1 MAETLDLKESLHLQ
15 NQLKKLKKENEKL
28 KADLYQYELMFN
40 GTLDAIF
47 ILDQQMNIV
56 QANDAACN
64 ILQSKK
70 KNVLNRSALD
80 FLHAV
85 PPEELH
91 QNVHRFLERGYAKKE
106 AAIRLDNGSVKYIEF
121 TANKGIKEDC
131 FFVVMR
137 DISSKKILERE
148 RSINEKLFKDLFH
161 RAVEG
166 IVIFDKQGRFIDANQ
181 SFCQSFEIEKDEL
194 SKLKLAQFV
203 SAENAGKL
211 DSIWSALFR
220 RGKAKGELPVRLRS
234 GTYRLFDL
242 TITSNILNGFYM
254 SIMRDIT
261 EKRSMEKQLFKSEER
276 FREVF
281 ENAMDAIIIMNN
293 DGRIVKAN
301 QSACKIFELPMDELL
316 HKKMWDFID
325 KSDKRYLSIQEQ
337 YNEKGEIRAELLFRM
352 ANGQYKELEFTSKR
366 IMFDSQ
372 DLTILRNVSDRKQ
385 MEKELRES
393 ELKFR
398 KVFDGSMDGI
408 VLFNNQYE
416 IIDANPLAG
425 KIFSLPLERLKT
437 ANLLDV
443 ISGYQIE
450 NAASPAKTISFEE
463 MDNDIPF
470 LLTDQKRI
478 LEFSFKR
485 NIIQNMNLAMFRD
498 VTERKELEER
508 LRKSDTLHV
517 VGELAAGIA
526 HEIRN
531 PMTALKGFIQLL
543 KGSIQEGDH
552 SLYFNVITSELK
564 RIESIITEFLILAK
578 PQAIMYEKKDVVRIM
593 QDTMDL
599 LHAQANLDNVQ
610 MHLDCEGQI
619 PLIYCEPN
627 QLKQVFI
634 NILKNAI
641 EVMPDGGNVYVTIKP
656 KDDDHIIVSL
666 TDEGIGMTEDKLKRL
681 GEPFYTTKERG
692 TGLGLMVSYKIIE
705 EHNGKIEVESEEG
718 KGTTFHLTLPIR
730 QQHEE
735 EAL

>member
-1 MAETLDLKESLHLQ
+1 MADTLDLNESLYLQ
-15 NQLKKLKKENEKL
+15 NQLKKLKRENEKL
-28 KADLYQYELMFN
+28 KADLYQYELLFN

-47 ILDQQMNIV
+47 ILDQRMNIV
-56 QANDAACN
+56 QANDAACK
-64 ILQSKK
+64 ILQSQK

-85 PPEELH
+85 PPEELE
-91 QNVHRFLERGYAKKE
+91 QNVERFLERGYTKKE

-121 TANKGIKEDC
+121 TANKGIRDDC

-148 RSINEKLFKDLFH
+148 RTINEKLFKDLFH

-166 IVIFDKQGRFIDANQ
+166 IVIFDNQGRFIDANQ

-194 SKLKLAQFV
+194 SKLKLSQFV
-203 SAENAGKL
+203 SAANAGKL
-211 DSIWSALFR
+211 DKIWSALFR
-220 RGKAKGELPVRLRS
+220 KGKAKGELPVRLRS
-234 GTYRLFDL
+234 GKDRLFEL

-281 ENAMDAIIIMNN
+281 ENAMDAIIILNN
-293 DGRIVKAN
+293 NGRIVKAN
-301 QSACKIFELPMDELL
+301 QSACKIFELPMGELL
-316 HKKMWDFID
+316 HKRIEDFID
-325 KSDKRYLSIQEQ
+325 KSDERYFFIQEQ
-337 YNEKGEIRAELLFRM
+337 YDEKGEIRAELLFRM

-366 IMFDSQ
+366 IMFGSQ
-372 DLTILRNVSDRKQ
+372 GLMILRNVSDRKR

-398 KVFDGSMDGI
+398 KVFNGSMDGI
-408 VLFNNQYE
+408 VLFDNRYD
-416 IIDANPLAG
+416 IIDANPQAG
-425 KIFSLPLERLKT
+425 NILSIPLERLKT
-437 ANLLDV
+437 ANLLDA

-450 NAASPAKTISFEE
+450 NAASPAKAISLEE

-470 LLTDQKRI
+470 LLTDQKQI

-485 NIIQNMNLAMFRD
+485 NIIQNMNLAMLRD

-543 KGSIQEGDH
+543 EGSIQEEH

-578 PQAIMYEKKDVVRIM
+578 PQAIMYEKKDIVKIM

-610 MHLDCEGQI
+610 MHLDSNGQI

-641 EVMPDGGNVYVTIKP
+641 EVMPDGGNVYVSIRP
-656 KDDDHIIVSL
+656 KDEDHIVVSL

-735 EAL
+735 EVL

>member
-1 MAETLDLKESLHLQ
+1 MTETLDLKKSLNLQ
-15 NQLKKLKKENEKL
+15 NQLKSLKDENDTL
-28 KADLYQYELMFN
+28 KTELHYYELMFN

-47 ILDQQMNIV
+47 ILDEQMNIMR
-56 QANDAACN
+56 ANNAACN
-64 ILQSKK
+64 ILQCEKTEL
-70 KNVLNRSALD
+70 LNRSAIA

-85 PPEELH
+85 SPEELTR
-91 QNVHRFLERGYAKKE
+91 NIRCFLERGYLKRE
-106 AAIRLDNGSVKYIEF
+106 VAIRLDNGSVKYVEF
-121 TANKGIKEDC
+121 TANKGVGENCI
-131 FFVVMR
+131 FVVMR
-137 DISSKKILERE
+137 DISSNKILERE
-148 RSINEKLFKDLFH
+148 RTMNEKLFKDLFH

-166 IVIFDKQGRFIDANQ
+166 IVIFDKQGSFIDANN
-181 SFCQSFEIEKDEL
+181 SFCQSFEIATGEL
-194 SKLKLAQFV
+194 SNLKLADFV
-203 SAENAGKL
+203 SAENTDKL
-211 DSIWSALFR
+211 KNMLR
-220 RGKAKGELPVRLRS
+220 TLYRKGKAKGELPVRLRS
-234 GTYRLFDL
+234 GTYRLFEL
-242 TITSNILNGFYM
+242 TVTSNILNGFYM

-261 EKRSMEKQLFKSEER
+261 EKRLMEKKLFKSEER

-281 ENAMDAIIIMNN
+281 ENAMDAIIIMNK
-293 DGRIVKAN
+293 DWQIVKAN
-301 QSACKIFELPMDELL
+301 QSACKIFELPMRELL
-316 HKKMWDFID
+316 TKKIIDFVD
-325 KSDKRYLSIQEQ
+325 LTDKRYFSIRKR
-337 YNEKGEIRAELLFRM
+337 YDEKGEIREELQFRM
-352 ANGQYKELEFTSKR
+352 GNGQYKELEFTSKR
-366 IMFDSQ
+366 IMFGNQ
-372 DLTILRNVSDRKQ
+372 HLTILRNVSDRKR

-398 KVFDGSMDGI
+398 KVFNGSMDGI
-408 VLFNNQYE
+408 VLFNNQYK

-425 KIFSLPLERLKT
+425 KILHIPIEQLKSF
-437 ANLLDV
+437 NLLD
-443 ISGYQIE
+443 ILSEYQIE
-450 NAASPAKTISFEE
+450 NAVSQVKTISFEE

-470 LLTDQKRI
+470 LLNNQKQI

-485 NIIQNMNLAMFRD
+485 NIIQNMNMAMLRD

-543 KGSIQEGDH
+543 EGSIKEEDH

-578 PQAIMYEKKDVVRIM
+578 PQAIMYEEKNIIKIM

-610 MHLDCEGQI
+610 MHLDYYGKI

-641 EVMPDGGNVYVTIKP
+641 EVMPDGGNIYVKIQK
-656 KDDDHIIVSL
+656 KDTSHITVSL
-666 TDEGIGMTEDKLKRL
+666 TDEGIGMAEDKLKRL

-705 EHNGKIEVESEEG
+705 EHNGEIVVESIEG

-730 QQHEE
+730 QHHEE
-735 EAL
+735 EG

>member
-1 MAETLDLKESLHLQ
+1 MTETLDLKKSLNLQ
-15 NQLKKLKKENEKL
+15 NQLKRLKDENDTL
-28 KADLYQYELMFN
+28 KTELHYYEQMFN

-47 ILDQQMNIV
+47 ILDEQMNIV
-56 QANDAACN
+56 RANNAACN
-64 ILQSKK
+64 ILQCEKTEL
-70 KNVLNRSALD
+70 LNRSAIA

-85 PPEELH
+85 SPEELTR
-91 QNVHRFLERGYAKKE
+91 NIRCFLECGYLKRE
-106 AAIRLDNGSVKYIEF
+106 VAIRLDNGSIKYVEF
-121 TANKGIKEDC
+121 TANKGLGENCI
-131 FFVVMR
+131 FVVMR

-148 RSINEKLFKDLFH
+148 RTMNEKLFKDLFH

-166 IVIFDKQGRFIDANQ
+166 IVIFDKQGSFIDAND
-181 SFCQSFEIEKDEL
+181 SFCQSFEIATCEL
-194 SKLKLAQFV
+194 SNLKLADFV
-203 SAENAGKL
+203 SAENTDKLKNMLRTLYRKGKT
-211 DSIWSALFR
+211 
-220 RGKAKGELPVRLRS
+220 KGELPVRLRS
-234 GTYRLFDL
+234 GKYRLFEL
-242 TITSNILNGFYM
+242 TVTSNILNGFYM

-261 EKRSMEKQLFKSEER
+261 EKRLMEKKLFKSEER

-281 ENAMDAIIIMNN
+281 ENAMDAIIIMNK
-293 DGRIVKAN
+293 DWQIVKAN
-301 QSACKIFELPMDELL
+301 QSACKIFELPMRELL
-316 HKKMWDFID
+316 TKRIIDFVD
-325 KSDKRYLSIQEQ
+325 LTDKRYFYIRKR
-337 YNEKGEIRAELLFRM
+337 YDEKGEMREELQFRM
-352 ANGQYKELEFTSKR
+352 GNGQYKELEFTSKR
-366 IMFDSQ
+366 IMFGNQ
-372 DLTILRNVSDRKQ
+372 HLTILRNVSDRKR

-398 KVFDGSMDGI
+398 KVFNGSMDGI
-408 VLFNNQYE
+408 VLFNNQYK

-425 KIFSLPLERLKT
+425 KILHIPIEQLKSF
-437 ANLLDV
+437 NLLDV
-443 ISGYQIE
+443 LSEYQIE
-450 NAASPAKTISFEE
+450 NAVSQVKTISFEE

-470 LLTDQKRI
+470 LLNNQKQI

-485 NIIQNMNLAMFRD
+485 NIIQNMNMAMLRD

-543 KGSIQEGDH
+543 EGSIKEEDH

-578 PQAIMYEKKDVVRIM
+578 PQAIMYEEKNVIKIM

-610 MHLDCEGQI
+610 MHLDYYGKI

-641 EVMPDGGNVYVTIKP
+641 EVMPDGGNIYVKIQK
-656 KDDDHIIVSL
+656 KDTNHITVSL
-666 TDEGIGMTEDKLKRL
+666 TDEGIGMAEDKLKRL

-705 EHNGKIEVESEEG
+705 EHNGEIEVESIEG

-730 QQHEE
+730 QYHKEE
-735 EAL
+735 G

>member
-1 MAETLDLKESLHLQ
+1 MEETLDLKESLNLQ
-15 NQLKKLKKENEKL
+15 NQLQQLRKENEKL
-28 KADLYQYELMFN
+28 KADLHRYELMFN

-47 ILDQQMNIV
+47 ILDQQMKIV

-64 ILQSKK
+64 ILQSHK
-70 KNVLNRSALD
+70 KNLLNRSALD

-85 PPEELH
+85 PPDEVN
-91 QNVHRFLERGYAKKE
+91 QNIHRFLERGYTKKE
-106 AAIRLDNGSVKYIEF
+106 VAIRLDNGSVKYIEF
-121 TANKGIKEDC
+121 TASKGIGEDC

-148 RSINEKLFKDLFH
+148 RTINEKLFKDLFH

-166 IVIFDKQGRFIDANQ
+166 IVIFDKQGCFIDANQ
-181 SFCQSFEIEKDEL
+181 SFCQSFEIKKDEL
-194 SKLKLAQFV
+194 SKLKLSQFV
-203 SAENAGKL
+203 PSENRSRL
-211 DSIWSALFR
+211 DKIWSALFR

-234 GTYRLFDL
+234 GENRLFEL

-281 ENAMDAIIIMNN
+281 ENAMDAIVLMST
-293 DGRIVKAN
+293 DGRVVKAN
-301 QSACKIFELPMDELL
+301 QTACKIFELPMDKLL
-316 HKKMWDFID
+316 NKKITDFID
-325 KSDKRYLSIQEQ
+325 KNDKRYQSIRKQ
-337 YNEKGEIRAELLFRM
+337 YSEKGEIREELLFRM
-352 ANGQYKELEFTSKR
+352 GNGQYKELEFTAKL

-372 DLTILRNVSDRKQ
+372 HLTILRNVSDRKR

-398 KVFDGSMDGI
+398 KVFNGSMDGI

-425 KIFSLPLERLKT
+425 KILSLPLEQLKT
-437 ANLLDV
+437 SNLLDV
-443 ISGYQIE
+443 ISAYRIE
-450 NAASPAKTISFEE
+450 NAASPAAAISFEE

-485 NIIQNMNLAMFRD
+485 NIIQNMNLAMLRD

-543 KGSIQEGDH
+543 KGSIKEDH

-578 PQAIMYEKKDVVRIM
+578 PQAIMYEEKDIVKIM

-610 MHLDCEGQI
+610 MHLSCEGQI

-641 EVMPDGGNVYVTIKP
+641 EVMPDGGNVYVSIKP
-656 KDDDHIIVSL
+656 KGSDHIVVSL

-705 EHNGKIEVESEEG
+705 EHKGEIEVESEAG

-730 QQHEE
+730 QQLE
-735 EAL
+735 EA

>member
-1 MAETLDLKESLHLQ
+1 MEETLDLKESLNLQ
-15 NQLKKLKKENEKL
+15 NQLKQLRKENEKL
-28 KADLYQYELMFN
+28 KADLHQYELMFN

-47 ILDQQMNIV
+47 ILDQQMKIV

-64 ILQSKK
+64 ILQSHK
-70 KNVLNRSALD
+70 KNLLNRSALD
-80 FLHAV
+80 FLHAI
-85 PPEELH
+85 PPDEVN
-91 QNVHRFLERGYAKKE
+91 QNIHRFLERGYTKKE
-106 AAIRLDNGSVKYIEF
+106 VAIRLDNGSVKYIEF
-121 TANKGIKEDC
+121 TASKGIGEDC

-148 RSINEKLFKDLFH
+148 RTINEKLFKDLFH

-166 IVIFDKQGRFIDANQ
+166 IVIFDKQGCFIDANQ
-181 SFCQSFEIEKDEL
+181 SFCQSFEIKKDEL
-194 SKLKLAQFV
+194 SKLKLSQFV
-203 SAENAGKL
+203 PSENSSRL
-211 DSIWSALFR
+211 DKIWSALFR

-234 GTYRLFDL
+234 GENRLFEL

-281 ENAMDAIIIMNN
+281 ENAMDAIVLMGT
-293 DGRIVKAN
+293 DGRVVKAN
-301 QSACKIFELPMDELL
+301 QTACKIFELPMDKLL
-316 HKKMWDFID
+316 NKKITDFID
-325 KSDKRYLSIQEQ
+325 KNDKRYQFIRKQ
-337 YNEKGEIRAELLFRM
+337 YSEKGEIREELLFRM
-352 ANGQYKELEFTSKR
+352 GNGQYKELEFTAKR

-372 DLTILRNVSDRKQ
+372 HLTILRNVSDRKR

-398 KVFDGSMDGI
+398 KVFNGSMDGI

-425 KIFSLPLERLKT
+425 KILSLPLEQLKT
-437 ANLLDV
+437 SNLLDV
-443 ISGYQIE
+443 ISAYRIE
-450 NAASPAKTISFEE
+450 NAASLAAAISFEE

-485 NIIQNMNLAMFRD
+485 NIIQNMNLAMLRD

-543 KGSIQEGDH
+543 KGSIKEDH
-552 SLYFNVITSELK
+552 TLYFNVITSELK

-578 PQAIMYEKKDVVRIM
+578 PQAIMYEEKNVVKIM

-610 MHLDCEGQI
+610 MHLSCRGQI

-634 NILKNAI
+634 NVLKNAI
-641 EVMPDGGNVYVTIKP
+641 EVMPDGGNVYVSIKP
-656 KDDDHIIVSL
+656 KGSDHIVVSL

-705 EHNGKIEVESEEG
+705 EHKGKIEVESEAG

-730 QQHEE
+730 QQQE
-735 EAL
+735 EA